1 MGAKSINLTEA
12 RFAELLEA
20 AQAQGKTPDELADE
34 AIAMLVRKRRL
45 HHLMEFGQRHSQE
58 LGIAEGAVNQ
68 LISDVRAERRR
79 GDR

>member
-12 RFAELLEA
+12 RFAELLQA

-58 LGIAEGAVNQ
+58 LGIAEGDVNQ

>member
-12 RFAELLEA
+12 RFAELLQA
-20 AQAQGKTPDELADE
+20 AQAQGKTPDEFADE

-45 HHLMEFGQRHSQE
+45 HRLMEFGQRHTHE
-58 LGIAEGAVNQ
+58 LGIAAGDINQ